1 MQLPRTLGSAAEA
14 VAGARDDPARL
25 RALFYASAVPMVMVD
40 DERRYVHVNAPALL
54 AFRASFAE
62 LREHR
67 IDDLTPPYL
76 VSTLHRLW
84 SQLLETGYVT
94 GRYDVAN
101 PDGTRLRVVF
111 YALAGVLPGLYLASF
126 APEGWSDLELGAVD
140 PAPPAQDSDLTARE
154 LEVLQL
160 AAEGRSGPRMAEE
173 LALSP
178 ATVKKHFE
186 RAYAK
191 LGVRDRAAAVA
202 KAMRLGLID

>member
-111 YALAGVLPGLYLASF
+111 YALAGVLPGSTR
-126 APEGWSDLELGAVD
+126 P
-140 PAPPAQDSDLTARE
+140 PAPPLADLYEAARSAFPG
-154 LEVLQL
+154 V
-160 AAEGRSGPRMAEE
+160 
-173 LALSP
+173 
-178 ATVKKHFE
+178 
-186 RAYAK
+186 K
-191 LGVRDRAAAVA
+191 LGGGMFTFFTELNRKRPPAELLDFVHNVTCPNVHAADDRSVMETHEALPWWGFALFGGVVSV
-202 KAMRLGLID
+202 